1 MFAHLFTK
9 EKGFFVKMVYWS
21 VQKTIDYLIKKL
33 QTENIIIG
41 DSDTVLGLLAIVSKE
56 GFEKL
61 NKIKQRENK
70 PYLIIIANKAQLA
83 HFIDTDSLL
92 PPVKKLIDHCWPG
105 PVTLIFKAKQ
115 SVPDFMKSKQ
125 GRIALRVPDHV
136 GLQKLLTHFTGLF
149 STSANISGNPIPH
162 TIKELDERI
171 VKQVPCLVIDKKE
184 KSAATLPSTIID
196 CSGDHITVVREGAYP
211 IDELRKVIEIFSY
224 K

>member
-33 QTENIIIG
+33 QAENVIIG
-41 DSDTVLGLLAIVSKE
+41 DSDTVLGLLAMVSKE
-56 GFEKL
+56 GFKKL

-70 PYLIIIANKAQLA
+70 PYLILIPNKMQLV
-83 HFIDTDSLL
+83 HFIDTDNLL
-92 PPVKKLIDHCWPG
+92 SSVKKLIDHCWPG
-105 PVTLIFKAKQ
+105 PVTLIFNAKQ

-125 GRIALRVPDHV
+125 GRIALRVPDHA

-171 VKQVPCLVIDKKE
+171 VKQVPCVVIDKKE
-184 KSAATLPSTIID
+184 KSAVSLPSTIID
-196 CSGDHITVVREGAYP
+196 CSGDRITVVRKGAYP
-211 IDELRKVIEIFSY
+211 IDELRKKIGVSFL